1 MRRERPSRS
10 SPPASERGVL
20 EGAALFAFAAVL
32 SAACGG
38 TSAELAAPAS
48 AATGTAK
55 EPPPSIPV
63 DPPFELPLAGATARA
78 ESGVVVL
85 AAPPDPGPIRDVVMA
100 FFDAV
105 VAEST
110 PGLERVVE
118 ASARARASS
127 KARPDPALPWWRRR
141 FEVLDYKALA
151 LSNEVF
157 FFPSSLE
164 IRTARDRPHESSTS
178 SSPVFPRG
186 EEVLVRVPIVG
197 RGAAKLFGSEIVFL
211 LKPQISGSPAAPA
224 SPYKI
229 AELYEDF
236 RLP

>member
-1 MRRERPSRS
+1 MRRERHSRS
-10 SPPASERGVL
+10 GSC
-20 EGAALFAFAAVL
+20 AALLALLA
-32 SAACGG
+32 AACGG
-38 TSAELAAPAS
+38 TLTEPAAPAS
-48 AATGTAK
+48 GGNPKESKEPK
-55 EPPPSIPV
+55 EPPASIPV
-63 DPPFELPLAGATARA
+63 DPPFELPLAAATARA
-78 ESGVVVL
+78 GSGVVVL
-85 AAPPDPGPIRDVVMA
+85 SAPPDPGPIRDVVVA

-118 ASARARASS
+118 ASARARASG

-141 FEVLDYKALA
+141 FEVLDYKSLA
-151 LSNEVF
+151 VSSEVF

-164 IRTARDRPHESSTS
+164 IRTARDRPHDASSL
-178 SSPVFPRG
+178 PVFPRG

-211 LKPQISGSPAAPA
+211 LKPQNAGAPA
-224 SPYKI
+224 PSPGTPYKI